1 MSASKQTQ
9 LRVKDGD
16 TEYHLGQQL
25 TDAPLMPVAQLEQL
39 HSFRPDRVDF
49 VFEQTKCESE
59 FRREET
65 QKNNTRA
72 FYDVVIGHAVIFSVS
87 VGSIFAGYQVM
98 MNGMWQGVFIPLL
111 GIGLMVSLVLK
122 K

>member
-1 MSASKQTQ
+1 MSASKNTQ

-39 HSFRPDRVDF
+39 HNFRPDRVDF
-49 VFEQTKCESE
+49 VFDQTQFEAE

-65 QKNNTRA
+65 KKNNQRA
-72 FYDVVIGHAVIFSVS
+72 FYDVVIGHSVIFSVA